1 MNEGLTYSSWK
12 NDNRRIL
19 EALPGKQIIVTYS
32 GGKDSSVVLHYM
44 IQATKE
50 FGFHFETHGAEFPQH
65 VFTGADKHLLDAYWR
80 ERGVTIRW
88 HAVSESEEKKLN
100 SAMAE
105 GISPCLFC
113 NQVKKSVLI
122 EYFKRLATDW
132 EPLVFVMSYSLWDLI
147 SATVEHIL
155 TTRFLHPDHSP
166 SVRFKPTE
174 ERFIETSQRFYPM
187 LKLSGGPSIFKPLIW
202 YNDQDILD
210 VVSRH
215 VIPLIQTV
223 CKYKDFRPKRLFAE
237 CYHRSALQFDYQK
250 VFEFAKNV
258 LDLPEPSYYEN
269 VDRKQYLK
277 KMI

>member
-1 MNEGLTYSSWK
+1 MNEALTYSSWK
-12 NDNRRIL
+12 IEHRRIL

-44 IQATKE
+44 IQAAKE
-50 FGFHFETHGAEFPQH
+50 FDFHFETHAAEYPEH
-65 VFTGADKHLLDAYWR
+65 VFTRSDKHLLDAYWR
-80 ERGVTIRW
+80 ERGVAITW
-88 HAVSESEEKKLN
+88 HAVSGSEEKLN
-100 SAMAE
+100 RALTE
-105 GISPCLFC
+105 GINPCVVC
-113 NQVKKSVLI
+113 NRVKKSVLI
-122 EYFKRLATDW
+122 EYFKRVATDW
-132 EPLVFVMSYSLWDLI
+132 EPLVLVMGYSLWDLI

-155 TTRFLHPDHSP
+155 TARLSHPDESP
-166 SVRFKPTE
+166 SPRVKPTE
-174 ERFIETSQRFYPM
+174 ERFIETSQRFYPI
-187 LKLSGGPSIFKPLIW
+187 LKLNGGPSIFKPLIM

-215 VIPLIQTV
+215 AIPLTQTI
-223 CKYKDFRPKRLFAE
+223 CKYKDFRPKRLFGE
-237 CYHRSALQFDYQK
+237 YYHRAALQFDYQK

>member
-12 NDNRRIL
+12 SDHRRIL
-19 EALPGKQIIVTYS
+19 EALPGKQIIMTYS

-44 IQATKE
+44 IQAAKE
-50 FGFHFETHGAEFPQH
+50 FGFHFETHGAEYPEH
-65 VFTGADKHLLDAYWR
+65 VFTGADKHRLDAYWR

-88 HAVSESEEKKLN
+88 HAVSESEEKLN
-100 SAMAE
+100 SALAE
-105 GISPCLFC
+105 GISPCLVC
-113 NQVKKSVLI
+113 NRVKKSVLI
-122 EYFKRLATDW
+122 EYFKPLATDW
-132 EPLVFVMSYSLWDLI
+132 EPLVLVMSYSLWDLI

-155 TTRFLHPDHSP
+155 TARFLHPDHPP
-166 SVRFKPTE
+166 SVRYKPTE
-174 ERFIETSQRFYPM
+174 ERFNETSQRFYPM
-187 LKLSGGPSIFKPLIW
+187 LKLNGGPSIFKPLIR

-215 VIPLIQTV
+215 AIPLTQTI

-237 CYHRSALQFDYQK
+237 YYHRAALQFDYQK

>member
-12 NDNRRIL
+12 IEHRQIL

-44 IQATKE
+44 IQAAKE
-50 FGFHFETHGAEFPQH
+50 FDFHFETHGAEYPGH
-65 VFTGADKHLLDAYWR
+65 IFTVSDKHLLDTYWR
-80 ERGVTIRW
+80 ERGVSITW
-88 HAVSESEEKKLN
+88 HGVSESEEELN
-100 SAMAE
+100 SALAE
-105 GISPCLFC
+105 GINPCLVC
-113 NQVKKSVLI
+113 NRVKKSVLI
-122 EYFKRLATDW
+122 EYFKRFATDW
-132 EPLVFVMSYSLWDLI
+132 EPLVLVMGYSLWDLI

-155 TTRFLHPDHSP
+155 AARLSHPDESL
-166 SVRFKPTE
+166 SARFKPTQ

-187 LKLSGGPSIFKPLIW
+187 LKLNGGPSIFKPLIR

-210 VVSRH
+210 VISRH
-215 VIPLIQTV
+215 SIPLTQTI

-237 CYHRSALQFDYQK
+237 YFHRWALQFDYQK

-258 LDLPEPSYYEN
+258 LDLPESSYYEN
-269 VDRKQYLK
+269 VDREQYLK